1 LLSKLVDKA
10 IEKKKVQFKK
20 MRPENDKADKNSG
33 GDVVEIEEESPDPI
47 NIEIE
52 YDDEGKG
59 NEYYNKKDENYE
71 KSEII
76 SNILY
81 SDIPADEW
89 QRELER
95 VSAKLKLDFS
105 SANIHTSEWRS
116 HIENIKNNEQNFAKS
131 IPDSRSILENLSGDI
146 DRSLEKIR
154 KKEAMISK
162 NFTNIVK

>member
-1 LLSKLVDKA
+1 MDKA
-10 IEKKKVQFKK
+10 LEKKKMQFKRLK
-20 MRPENDKADKNSG
+20 IDNDKADKNT
-33 GDVVEIEEESPDPI
+33 GDVVDIEEESPDPI
-47 NIEIE
+47 NMEIE

-59 NEYYNKKDENYE
+59 NEFYKGKEDTADKN
-71 KSEII
+71 EII
-76 SNILY
+76 SNILS

-95 VSAKLKLDFS
+95 VSSKLKMDYN
-105 SANIHTSEWRS
+105 ATNYHTSEWRN
-116 HIENIKNNEQNFAKS
+116 HIESIKNNEQNFAKS

-162 NFTNIVK
+162 NFTNIVSH